1 MRFAGTLFRE
11 QCVKSTNAVVA
22 GDVGAVLAL
31 HNALEEKSFGTLSRS
46 MVLWSDIFPD
56 VPFSEK
62 YRLAS
67 DVAFR
72 FPDIARANSTAPR
85 LMSHAVQRCVHGG
98 VSLAQ
103 ARAAKTAAS
112 ALAASALEGACTEA
126 HRTPLGDSAA
136 AVCS

>member
-1 MRFAGTLFRE
+1 MPLRKNVRYALKVVGP
-11 QCVKSTNAVVA
+11 VA
-22 GDVGAVLAL
+22 G
-31 HNALEEKSFGTLSRS
+31 HLSTRS
-46 MVLWSDIFPD
+46 IQWEVHAN
-56 VPFSEK
+56 
-62 YRLAS
+62 RLAS

-72 FPDIARANSTAPR
+72 FPDIARTNSTAPR
-85 LMSHAVQRCVHGG
+85 LVSQAVQRCVRG